1 MDHMEIVQ
9 AAEAHDGVA
18 PLSEQFLRGLTDSNL
33 GHKHYEVE
41 GGFAA
46 VAPDGAVELVVHP
59 EHRRKGRGREL
70 FSLVDAP
77 GNPIHHTFWA
87 HGNLEPA
94 QRTAEA
100 LGMHPARELL
110 VMSASVDEL
119 ASAGVLDAQLPDGF
133 EALDLTQATERYG
146 EDAVLA
152 NWLSVNNDAFSWH
165 PEQGGWDLGRLRQ
178 GMDTE
183 WFDPHG
189 VWLLYKGADLA
200 GFHWTKRHPGETGEV
215 YVVGLASEHRGEG
228 LGVPLLSIGLKHLVE
243 TGSSQVILYVEA
255 DNVPAV
261 KRYRETGFTV
271 AESHVVYEFPL
282 I

>member
-1 MDHMEIVQ
+1 MDHMEIVR
-9 AAEAHDGVA
+9 AAEAHDGAA
-18 PLSEQFLRGLTDSNL
+18 PLSEQFLRGLSDTSL

-70 FSLVDAP
+70 ILLVDAP
-77 GNPIHHTFWA
+77 ANPIHHTFWA
-87 HGNLEPA
+87 HGNLPA
-94 QRTAEA
+94 AQQTANA
-100 LGMHPARELL
+100 LGMRPTRELL
-110 VMSASVDEL
+110 VMAATADQLKDV
-119 ASAGVLDAQLPDGF
+119 GVLDAPIPEGF
-133 EALDLTQATERYG
+133 EALNLTQAAERYG
-146 EDAVLA
+146 EDEVLDH
-152 NWLSVNNDAFSWH
+152 WLEVNNDAFSWH
-165 PEQGGWDLGRLRQ
+165 PEQGGWDRARLAQ

-183 WFDPHG
+183 WFDPEG
-189 VWLLYKGADLA
+189 VWFLYKDSELA

-215 YVVGLASEHRGEG
+215 YVIGLSSTCRGEG
-228 LGVPLLSIGLKHLVE
+228 LGVPLLQVGLNHLLA

-255 DNVPAV
+255 DNAPAV

-271 AESHVVYEFPL
+271 AESHVVYEFPM